1 VTFYKIAQVYKN
13 IALSN
18 RFALI
23 NSAKLR
29 ECRIVGK
36 QKTRIILAAVLAIV
50 LVLLI
55 AVASYYFFPAQEA
68 PPNGVIY
75 HTPPLLDVTLS
86 QYSDSTEKFR
96 FNITQGEAIKINVT
110 LSSHSNDTEFTTP
123 LYLSVG
129 AFENEPLPSAIMIT
143 SPPSP
148 YPALPYP
155 SYDVSPTAPKP
166 FEASFDPN
174 PLIIKPDESET
185 SILTITTLEA
195 AEVGTYT
202 LFIHMGNSEQTGL
215 GGATIQ
221 LTVMP

>member
-1 VTFYKIAQVYKN
+1 M
-13 IALSN
+13 
-18 RFALI
+18 
-23 NSAKLR
+23 
-29 ECRIVGK
+29 
-36 QKTRIILAAVLAIV
+36 AIV
-50 LVLLI
+50 LAVISVSLI
-55 AVASYYFFPAQEA
+55 AVASYYLFPAQETSSNPA
-68 PPNGVIY
+68 IIS
-75 HTPPLLDVTLS
+75 HEPPLLDVMLS
-86 QYSDSTEKFR
+86 QYPETTESNYFS
-96 FNITQGEAIKINVT
+96 ITKGETIKINVT

-148 YPALPYP
+148 YPTLPYP
-155 SYDVSPTAPKP
+155 SYDISPTAPKP

-174 PLIIKPDESET
+174 PLIIKPGESGT

-202 LFIHMGNSEQTGL
+202 IFVQMGNSEQTGL

>member
-1 VTFYKIAQVYKN
+1 
-13 IALSN
+13 
-18 RFALI
+18 
-23 NSAKLR
+23 
-29 ECRIVGK
+29 VGK
-36 QKTRIILAAVLAIV
+36 QKTRIILAIVLAVISV
-50 LVLLI
+50 SLI
-55 AVASYYFFPAQEA
+55 AVASYRFFPAQEA
-68 PPNGVIY
+68 PSNGVIY
-75 HTPPLLDVTLS
+75 HTPPLLDVRLS
-86 QYSDSTEKFR
+86 QYPETTESNYFS
-96 FNITQGEAIKINVT
+96 ITEGETIKINVT

-148 YPALPYP
+148 YPTLPYP

-174 PLIIKPDESET
+174 PLIIKPGESGT

-195 AEVGTYT
+195 AELGTYT
-202 LFIHMGNSEQTGL
+202 IFVQMGNSEQTGL